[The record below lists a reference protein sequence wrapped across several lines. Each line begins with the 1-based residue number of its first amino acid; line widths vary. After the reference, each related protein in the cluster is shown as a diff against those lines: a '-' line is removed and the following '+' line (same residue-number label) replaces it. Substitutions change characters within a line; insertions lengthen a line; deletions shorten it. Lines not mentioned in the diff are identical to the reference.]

1 MLDGLAK
8 AAAIARSPALADE
21 LKILVRR
28 YRRDAEYALTIE
40 EVIKICL
47 VAAASRSELSE
58 WTEFV
63 GEWLT
68 EFAFGDLKDDEA
80 QGFHSCLNCLCHAVP
95 ELWVSCGRADA
106 ALLAFNAK

>member
-1 MLDGLAK
+1 MTNLNFWCDCPGH
-8 AAAIARSPALADE
+8 
-21 LKILVRR
+21 
-28 YRRDAEYALTIE
+28 
-40 EVIKICL
+40 
-47 VAAASRSELSE
+47 SELNE

-68 EFAFGDLKDDEA
+68 ESAFGDLKDAEA
-80 QGFHSCLNCLCHAVP
+80 QIFHSWLAYLCHVVP